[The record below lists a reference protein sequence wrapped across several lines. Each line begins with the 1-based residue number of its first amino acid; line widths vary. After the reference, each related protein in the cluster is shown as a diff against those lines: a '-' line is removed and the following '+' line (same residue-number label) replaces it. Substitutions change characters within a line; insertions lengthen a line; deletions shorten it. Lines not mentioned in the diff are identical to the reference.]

1 MTRLALLALPLAVA
15 LFPTA
20 QAQPPDVDKRVA
32 TDEAERIA
40 VIKKVTPSVV
50 AVCVYG
56 GQAMGSGVLI
66 DADGYAITNFHVT
79 EALGGPV
86 CQCGLAD
93 GILYDAVVVGLDPV
107 GDTALL
113 KLLPKEPGKK
123 FPFAELGDSD
133 KVRVGDWTFTMGNP
147 QGFALDFT
155 PSVAFGM
162 VSATNRYLKIS
173 PQSVIEYTDAI
184 QVETAVNPGNSG
196 GPLFNTAG
204 QVIGINSAASVRR
217 GGAANAGLGISI
229 SINQI
234 KNFMGHLRA
243 GLSADHATLGAL
255 LQTDSDSGELSKLVV
270 RQILEESDA
279 FRRGLKE
286 GDQLLRFAEKPL
298 TSTNQY
304 KNLLGTFPKDWK
316 MPLTYRRNNERAE
329 TLVRLMGLLPTAKN
343 PDANPMGAPPPPKK
357 GPPPGMSSP
366 AAKLYKAKKGLANL
380 YFNEL
385 ERDRLLAA
393 AKKHGDFTTVPGTWV
408 AEGRYELSERKGDL
422 RYEVSEGKGDDGAIV
437 KLKLNIE
444 QTLEPLKTKELRDLS
459 EPLGSGGL
467 MMALYHYHRFL
478 TVGPKGF
485 EFEFSHAG
493 VEPYYPRPA
502 DGSTPKSFAAIRV
515 DAEVIKTKHGAV
527 DCKWYFSKA
536 DANLLGFE
544 TFLTKDED
552 PCEVSFFDYKAVDG
566 KMLPHRVEVRRGEK
580 RYAML
585 TVTKYTLGK

>member
-1 MTRLALLALPLAVA
+1 MMRLALLALPLALV
-15 LFPTA
+15 LTA
-20 QAQPPDVDKRVA
+20 SAQPPDVDKRVL
-32 TDEAERIA
+32 TDETDRIA
-40 VIKKVTPSVV
+40 VIKKVTPAVV

-93 GILYDAVVVGLDPV
+93 GVLYDAVVVGLDPV

-113 KLLPKEPGKK
+113 KLLPKDEGKK
-123 FPFAELGDSD
+123 FPFADLGDSD

-162 VSATNRYLKIS
+162 VSATNRYLRIS

-196 GPLFNTAG
+196 GPLFNIAG

-234 KNFMGHLRA
+234 KNFLGHLRA
-243 GLSADHATLGAL
+243 GLATDHATLGAL

-270 RQILEESDA
+270 RDILDTSDA

-298 TSTNQY
+298 TSLNQY
-304 KNLLGTFPKDWK
+304 KNVLGTFPKDWK
-316 MPLTYRRNNERAE
+316 LPLTYRRNNERFE
-329 TLVRLMGLLPTAKN
+329 TLVRLMGSTPQAKN
-343 PDANPMGAPPPPKK
+343 PDANPMGGGAPPPPKK

-366 AAKLYKAKKGLANL
+366 AAKLYKAKKGYAN
-380 YFNEL
+380 YHFNEL

-393 AKKHGDFTTVPGTWV
+393 VKKHGDFTTVPGTWV
-408 AEGRYELSERKGDL
+408 VEGRYELSERKGDL
-422 RYEVSEGKGDDGAIV
+422 RYEVSEGKGDDSAQV

-444 QTLEPLKTKELRDLS
+444 QTLEPLKTKELRDLA

-493 VEPYYPRPA
+493 FEPYYPRPA
-502 DGSTPKSFAAIRV
+502 DGGTPKSFAAIRV

-536 DANLLGFE
+536 DASLLGFE
-544 TFLTKDED
+544 TFLAKDED

-585 TVTKYTLGK
+585 TITKYTLK